1 MKKIAAVC
9 LVLLLALSAV
19 GALADQYPGVEP
31 WEIYMLDNVA
41 MNDFDGD
48 GDEEA
53 FLFSMAADED
63 SWDGSFTLTVDGYS
77 VSQENCCELAGEV
90 YVIHIG
96 WRGFNGSDTGYY
108 ASLFMVP
115 EYGPSDDPYTY
126 CYLYEG
132 DGLIDV
138 GAIPAL
144 PRNMT
149 TDPATGTITTAV
161 RAAMVGTWNRPADY
175 VLATGYSWDDE
186 NFESYKHLVEVPR
199 AIYPMGMIVTLKQEL
214 PLMASQTDR
223 IFSSSLAAG
232 QQVILAATDD
242 VRWLY
247 VTSMDG
253 ATSGWVKM
261 SRVEWETKI
270 AVGDINVNID
280 DVFGNILYA
289 D

>member
-1 MKKIAAVC
+1 MKKY
-9 LVLLLALSAV
+9 LGLLLALILALSAM
-19 GALADQYPGVEP
+19 AAAADQYPGVEP
-31 WEIYMLDNVA
+31 WKIYMLDDGAVG
-41 MNDFDGD
+41 DFDGD

-53 FLFSMAADED
+53 FSFSMSADED
-63 SWDGSFTLTVDGYS
+63 SWDGAFTLTVGDQS
-77 VSQENCCELAGEV
+77 VSEENCCELAGEV
-90 YVIHIG
+90 YVIYIG
-96 WRGFNGSDTGYY
+96 WRGSYGTDAGYY
-108 ASLFMVP
+108 AALFMVP
-115 EYGPSDDPYTY
+115 EYGPSDDPWTY
-126 CYLYEG
+126 CYLYES

-144 PRNMT
+144 PRSMT
-149 TDPATGTITTAV
+149 ADPMTGMITTQV
-161 RAAMVGTWNRPADY
+161 RADMVGTWSRPADY
-175 VLATGYSWDDE
+175 ILASGYSWDDE
-186 NFESYKHLVEVPR
+186 NFESYTHLCEVPR

-223 IFSSSLAAG
+223 VFSTTLAAN

-253 ATSGWVKM
+253 ATRGWVKM

-270 AVGDINVNID
+270 AVGDVNVNID